1 MPIQIKESLNVEY
14 IINTPLAELSEQEW
28 EALCDNC
35 GRCCLVKLEDDE
47 TNEVFYTNV
56 VCGLYDIEQ
65 GQCSHY
71 LKRKEMV
78 PGCVVIRQFSD
89 EIYSQLPET
98 CAYRLRYNNLPLPAW
113 HPLLNGN
120 TDKMEQEA
128 ITIKHRVVSEDGI
141 HEDQFEEHIVDD
153 IK

>member
-1 MPIQIKESLNVEY
+1 MNEKLDVAY
-14 IINTPLAELSEQEW
+14 IINAPLAELSEQEW

-35 GRCCLVKLEDDE
+35 GRCCLVKLEDDR
-47 TNEVFYTNV
+47 TNEVFYTNMI
-56 VCGLYDIEQ
+56 CRLYDIEQ
-65 GQCSHY
+65 GQCSNY
-71 LKRKEMV
+71 SKRKEKV

-98 CAYRLRYNNLPLPAW
+98 CAYRLRFNDLPLPVW
-113 HPLLNGN
+113 HPLLAGD
-120 TDKMEQEA
+120 TDRMQQEM
-128 ITIKHRVVSEDGI
+128 IMIKHRAVSEDGI